1 MRGVGRDEDPCR
13 AAATRRISSLARRAD
28 ASYRPG
34 ETVNAAKQRSV
45 IRTAE
50 AYLAERRL
58 GLLPCR
64 FDVAEVFL
72 DTDQQPERIEVIENA
87 FAT

>member
-1 MRGVGRDEDPCR
+1 MFIEVR
-13 AAATRRISSLARRAD
+13 ARRAD